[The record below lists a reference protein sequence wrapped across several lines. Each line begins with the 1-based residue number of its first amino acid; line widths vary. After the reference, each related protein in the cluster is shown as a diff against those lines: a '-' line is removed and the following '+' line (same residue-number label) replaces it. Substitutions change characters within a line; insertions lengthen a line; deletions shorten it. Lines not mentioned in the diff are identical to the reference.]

1 MMSDELHECKSAF
14 SGKKGDIEANI
25 FLENAENSQI
35 LVIELRN
42 EIKMEFFQL
51 KIDHHYLA

>member
-14 SGKKGDIEANI
+14 SGKKGDIDVHT
-25 FLENAENSQI
+25 FLENTESNQA

-42 EIKMEFFQL
+42 EVKL
-51 KIDHHYLA
+51 